1 MCIRD
6 SINAEYGDDGQRSMS
21 EATAAAEAETQDANT
36 GASAVSSEAAAL
48 IALAEAFGG
57 ARPEWSEFSAI
68 PKYWE
73 ARTAEHWVRRGGAEI
88 LRGMMAMRGRR
99 RAAAGRAA
107 LVQGRRWSNAS

>member
-68 PKYWE
+68 PKDSPWHDGDARPAASCSRPCSPGSGE
-73 ARTAEHWVRRGGAEI
+73 AVEQCELSVDLSFMDDE
-88 LRGMMAMRGRR
+88 
-99 RAAAGRAA
+99 
-107 LVQGRRWSNAS
+107 S